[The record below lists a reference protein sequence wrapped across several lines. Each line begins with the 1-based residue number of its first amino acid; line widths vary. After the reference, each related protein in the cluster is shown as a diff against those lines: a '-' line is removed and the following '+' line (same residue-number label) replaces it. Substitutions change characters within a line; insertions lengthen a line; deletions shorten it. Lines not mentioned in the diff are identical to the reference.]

1 MDAPKKILVIDD
13 EEDTSLIMA
22 EILKQ
27 EGYAVKKAN
36 DGLEALE
43 RIEAEPFDLILSDI
57 RMPNLDGMQLLAEL
71 ARRKV
76 AAKVIMMT
84 AYAELDTYIT
94 ANDLGAF
101 EYIRKPID
109 LFDLRL
115 IVRKALQ
122 EA

>member
-101 EYIRKPID
+101 EYIR
-109 LFDLRL
+109 
-115 IVRKALQ
+115 
-122 EA
+122 